1 MFVMRYDLYCKYCQW
16 LFSIL
21 FKLEQEINLKNYTG
35 YQQRV
40 LGYIAERLLDV
51 WIEHNHIQYIDTDYV
66 TIEKINWV
74 TKIKNFLKRKFTEQV

>member
-21 FKLEQEINLKNYTG
+21 FKLEQEINFKNYTG

>member
-1 MFVMRYDLYCKYCQW
+1 MRYDLYCKYCQW

-21 FKLEQEINLKNYTG
+21 FKLEQEINLKNYIG

-51 WIEHNHIQYIDTDYV
+51 WIEHNQIPYIDADYV
-66 TIEKINWV
+66 TLEKINWI
-74 TKIKNFLKRKFTEQV
+74 TKIKKFLKRKYKLEG

>member
-1 MFVMRYDLYCKYCQW
+1 MRYDLYCKYCQW

-74 TKIKNFLKRKFTEQV
+74 TKIKNFLKRKFIEHV

>member
-1 MFVMRYDLYCKYCQW
+1 MRYDLYCKYCQW

-35 YQQRV
+35 YQRRV

-74 TKIKNFLKRKFTEQV
+74 IKIKNFLKRKFTEQV